1 MVARGSTS
9 YNSGQY
15 SAGINAPAV
24 LATGVC
30 QESREINTISTEN
43 IIGSAVGLVPR
54 PITESDSVEPITK
67 RERDRDYLE
76 LKRRITQAGL
86 LNRQYGYYAWKIPS
100 VVAMVATSVAV
111 MILFSGTLWVQM
123 LNAIF
128 LALTFTNLGF
138 LGHDSGHR
146 QIFKKPRYNDWGLL
160 GVGFMTG
167 MTPSWWQD
175 KHNTHHRAPNQLEID
190 GDIEVSL
197 FAFSQEQ
204 AMAMKGLGRLTA
216 RYQAF
221 LFYPLLML
229 TALSLLFGGI
239 AYQIRKE
246 RMRYPV
252 TEPVLVVAGLA
263 AYLALIFFF
272 LGPWYGA
279 AFIAVHRALG
289 GVYMGSVFAP
299 NHKGMPMLD
308 KDTELDFLHQQVLT
322 ARDVQGSPL
331 ADFWYGGLNY
341 QIEHHLFPNMPRNN
355 LKKSQPIV
363 RSFLKEKGIPYHET
377 GVWQSHK
384 DILGFLHEVSA
395 PLRQKKS

>member
-1 MVARGSTS
+1 M
-9 YNSGQY
+9 
-15 SAGINAPAV
+15 
-24 LATGVC
+24 L
-30 QESREINTISTEN
+30 
-43 IIGSAVGLVPR
+43 
-54 PITESDSVEPITK
+54 
-67 RERDRDYLE
+67 
-76 LKRRITQAGL
+76 
-86 LNRQYGYYAWKIPS
+86 
-100 VVAMVATSVAV
+100 AMVATSVAV
-111 MILFSGTLWVQM
+111 LVIFSGTLWVQM
-123 LNAIF
+123 LNAGF

-146 QIFKKPRYNDWGLL
+146 QIFTNPKYNDWILL

-175 KHNTHHRAPNQLEID
+175 KHNTHHRAPNQMEID
-190 GDIEVSL
+190 GDIEVIL
-197 FAFSQEQ
+197 FVFNHEQ
-204 AMAMKGLGRLTA
+204 AMNMKGLGRFTA

-229 TALSLLFGGI
+229 TSFSLLFGGI
-239 AYQIRKE
+239 AYQLRKE
-246 RMRYPV
+246 RMRYAV
-252 TEPVLVVAGLA
+252 IEPLLVAAGLA
-263 AYLALIFFF
+263 VYLGLIFFF

-299 NHKGMPMLD
+299 NHKGMPMVE

-322 ARDVQGSPL
+322 ARDVKGSPL

-355 LKKSQPIV
+355 LKKSQPIIQ
-363 RSFLKEKGIPYHET
+363 SFLKEKGIPYYET
-377 GVWQSHK
+377 GVWQSNK
-384 DILGFLHEVSA
+384 EILGFLHEVSA

>member
-1 MVARGSTS
+1 
-9 YNSGQY
+9 
-15 SAGINAPAV
+15 
-24 LATGVC
+24 
-30 QESREINTISTEN
+30 
-43 IIGSAVGLVPR
+43 
-54 PITESDSVEPITK
+54 VELITK
-67 RERDRDYLE
+67 KERDRDYLE

-86 LNRQYGYYAWKIPS
+86 LERQYGYYAWKIPS

-123 LNAIF
+123 LNAVF

-146 QIFKKPRYNDWGLL
+146 QIFIKPRYNDWILL

-175 KHNTHHRAPNQLEID
+175 KHNTHHRAPNQMEID

-204 AMAMKGLGRLTA
+204 AMAMKGLGRFTA

-246 RMRYPV
+246 RMRYPIM
-252 TEPVLVVAGLA
+252 EPVLVVAGLA
-263 AYLALIFFF
+263 AYLTLIFAF
-272 LGPWYGA
+272 LGPWHGA
-279 AFIAVHRALG
+279 LFIAVHRALG

-299 NHKGMPMLD
+299 NHKGMPMMDEDVSLD
-308 KDTELDFLHQQVLT
+308 YLRRQVVT
-322 ARDVQGSPL
+322 ARNINPNPVT
-331 ADFWYGGLNY
+331 DFCYGGLNY
-341 QIEHHLFPNMPRNN
+341 QIEHHLFA
-355 LKKSQPIV
+355 QPFHAPGIGFIAHRAAFVELHAEIV
-363 RSFLKEKGIPYHET
+363 DRLVVGVVGGCPFPDRRSGRRCVIEARVQQDGFRGSREQVLEMVAGIAHWPVGSE
-377 GVWQSHK
+377 
-384 DILGFLHEVSA
+384 EV
-395 PLRQKKS
+395 

>member
-1 MVARGSTS
+1 M
-9 YNSGQY
+9 
-15 SAGINAPAV
+15 
-24 LATGVC
+24 
-30 QESREINTISTEN
+30 
-43 IIGSAVGLVPR
+43 IGSALNISDD
-54 PITESDSVEPITK
+54 ITVDADSAEPITQ

-76 LKRRITQAGL
+76 LKRRVTQAGL
-86 LNRQYGYYAWKIPS
+86 LDRQYIYYAWKIPS
-100 VVAMVATSVAV
+100 VIAMVAGSIVV
-111 MILFSGTLWVQM
+111 MAMFSGVLWVQF
-123 LNAIF
+123 LNAAF

-138 LGHDSGHR
+138 LGLDAGHR
-146 QIFKKPRYNDWGLL
+146 QMFRKVRQNDWVLL
-160 GVGFMTG
+160 GVGFLTG

-175 KHNTHHRAPNQLEID
+175 KHNTHHRAPNQLDVD

-197 FAFSQEQ
+197 FAFTEEQ
-204 AMAMKGLGRLTA
+204 ALAMNGIGRLTVKH
-216 RYQAF
+216 QAV

-246 RMRYPV
+246 RMRYPIA
-252 TEPVLVVAGLA
+252 EPVLVVAGLA
-263 AYLALIFFF
+263 SYLAVIFIL

-289 GVYMGSVFAP
+289 GIYMGSVFAP
-299 NHKGMPMLD
+299 NHKGMPILEKEDEM
-308 KDTELDFLHQQVLT
+308 DFLHQQVLT

-355 LKKSQPIV
+355 LKSCQVIV
-363 RSFLKEKGIPYHET
+363 RDFCAEKGIPYHET

-384 DILGFLHEVSA
+384 EILGFLHEVSR
-395 PLRQKKS
+395 PLRQKKT

>member
-1 MVARGSTS
+1 M
-9 YNSGQY
+9 N
-15 SAGINAPAV
+15 
-24 LATGVC
+24 L
-30 QESREINTISTEN
+30 REIDTISTDN
-43 IIGSAVGLVPR
+43 LIGSAFGVAAN
-54 PITESDSVEPITK
+54 PIVEVESAEPVTNK
-67 RERDRDYLE
+67 ERDRDYLE
-76 LKRRITQAGL
+76 LKRRVTQAGL
-86 LNRQYGYYAWKIPS
+86 LDRQYFYYAWKILS
-100 VVAMVATSVAV
+100 VVGMVAASIAV
-111 MILFSGTLWVQM
+111 MVLFSGTLWVQM
-123 LNAIF
+123 VNAAF

-146 QIFKKPRYNDWGLL
+146 QMFKKVRHNDWVLL
-160 GVGFMTG
+160 GVGFLTG

-175 KHNTHHRAPNQLEID
+175 KHNTHHRAPNQIDVD

-197 FAFSQEQ
+197 FAFTEEQ
-204 AMAMKGLGRLTA
+204 ASTMRGIGRLTV
-216 RYQAF
+216 RYQPF

-246 RMRYPV
+246 RMRYPI

-263 AYLALIFFF
+263 SYLAVIFFF

-289 GVYMGSVFAP
+289 GIYMGSVFAP
-299 NHKGMPMLD
+299 NHKGMPILEKEDEM
-308 KDTELDFLHQQVLT
+308 DFLHQQVLT
-322 ARDVQGSPL
+322 ARDVQGSPI

-355 LKKSQPIV
+355 LKRSQVIV
-363 RSFLKEKGIPYHET
+363 RDFCSEKGIPYYET

-384 DILGFLHEVSA
+384 EILGFLHEVSR
-395 PLRQKKS
+395 PCLLYTSPSPRD